1 MAYFHREGILYSW
14 RNIAI
19 IKSPLKKGD
28 KGGCQIL
35 AKLVLIKLVLVK
47 PVLVETGN
55 GEKEIYM
62 VNPHEQKAHKRA

>member
-47 PVLVETGN
+47 TGN
-55 GEKEIYM
+55 GEKKIYM
-62 VNPHEQKAHKRA
+62 VNPHEPKAHKRA